1 MARKIALITG
11 ATSGIG
17 EGCARRFA
25 QGGYDLIITGDLG
38 IHGSEMFKYICGQNG
53 YEVGNHAD
61 CGKLMYGDG
70 QDAHMGGSGCG
81 CIATVFGAHFLPHME
96 SGKLTNVLLMA
107 TGALMN
113 KDSVTQGQNIPSVAH
128 LVHLM
133 YDPKI

>member
-1 MARKIALITG
+1 
-11 ATSGIG
+11 
-17 EGCARRFA
+17 
-25 QGGYDLIITGDLG
+25 
-38 IHGSEMFKYICGQNG
+38 
-53 YEVGNHAD
+53 
-61 CGKLMYGDG
+61 MYGDG

-133 YDPKI
+133 YDPKRG

>member
-1 MARKIALITG
+1 MAPAAADTLLRYFG
-11 ATSGIG
+11 ESGT
-17 EGCARRFA
+17 AA
-25 QGGYDLIITGDLG
+25 KDYDLIITGDLG
-38 IHGSEMFKYICGQNG
+38 IHGSEMFKYICEKNG

-61 CGKLMYGDG
+61 CGKLMYGDD

-133 YDPKI
+133 YDPQRR